1 MNKYNI
7 GQTVYKITDGK
18 ITEHQILGMLHTQY
32 GKTTEHVFGNE
43 DTYVDEYYYQIHIID
58 DIRYQ
63 MDKNEI
69 PNTYSSFLMEL
80 KHEST
85 LFPSKEELIASL

>member
-7 GQTVYKITDGK
+7 GQTVYKITSGK
-18 ITEHQILGMLHTQY
+18 ITEHKILGLLNTQY
-32 GKTTEHVFGNE
+32 GKDSETT
-43 DTYVDEYYYQIHIID
+43 DEYYYQINIID

-69 PNTYSSFLMEL
+69 PNLYSSFLKDL
-80 KHEST
+80 KHESD